1 MCLRVCSVYPF
12 CWRGTGDLKQT
23 MPTAWATSRNALSQ
37 AVQRVRVLLACAGD
51 LKLTMPTAWAT
62 ALLAWGV
69 LAFPQGWARAG
80 GTAEAL
86 GAVRW
91 GTDYLLKSFHPY
103 SGRAGGYVVAYQV
116 GALRGGVLV
125 LPGDCLC

>member
-1 MCLRVCSVYPF
+1 MESLTTRLPHGAYSCC
-12 CWRGTGDLKQT
+12 
-23 MPTAWATSRNALSQ
+23 AL
-37 AVQRVRVLLACAGD
+37 AGD
-51 LKLTMPTAWAT
+51 LKLTMPTAWTT

-91 GTDYLLKSFHPY
+91 GTDYLLKTFHPY
-103 SGRAGGYVVAYQV
+103 NGTAGGYVVVHQARL
-116 GALRGGVLV
+116 AL
-125 LPGDCLC
+125 

>member
-1 MCLRVCSVYPF
+1 MRNIC
-12 CWRGTGDLKQT
+12 CWR
-23 MPTAWATSRNALSQ
+23 
-37 AVQRVRVLLACAGD
+37 CAGD
-51 LKLTMPTAWAT
+51 LKLTMPTAWTT

-91 GTDYLLKSFHPY
+91 GTDYLLKTFHPY
-103 SGRAGGYVVAYQV
+103 TGHAGGYVIAHQASVLE
-116 GALRGGVLV
+116 GSALI
-125 LPGDCLC
+125 LPPKS

>member
-1 MCLRVCSVYPF
+1 
-12 CWRGTGDLKQT
+12 
-23 MPTAWATSRNALSQ
+23 
-37 AVQRVRVLLACAGD
+37 
-51 LKLTMPTAWAT
+51 MPTAWAT

-91 GTDYLLKSFHPY
+91 GTDYLLKTFHPY
-103 SGRAGGYVVAYQV
+103 TGRAGGYVIAHQV
-116 GALRGGVLV
+116 RSCEGCVLV
-125 LPGDCLC
+125 WPPRPPGKYHCGTTPNVLEGCHRSAHLWQQMVLDAALVLNPVKCDALCCVLRESPHGSG